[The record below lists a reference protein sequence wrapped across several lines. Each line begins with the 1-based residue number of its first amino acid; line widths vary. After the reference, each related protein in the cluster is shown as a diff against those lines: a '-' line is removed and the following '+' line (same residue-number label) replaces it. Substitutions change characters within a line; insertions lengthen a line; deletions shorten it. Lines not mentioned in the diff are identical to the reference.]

1 MVKKRPPLLG
11 YNHNVRH
18 GGQTFHVQTEDSG
31 VGRTCLT
38 THVFLQGVIVATA
51 RTRYEEQ
58 EGEAEVLR
66 RMQEQHKSML
76 RQLRAGAFDGQ
87 VPALT
92 QGVAAAAV
100 EQATH
105 QAPQSLVG
113 QLLQRLD
120 EPGATVA
127 TTAPYATKSRGSSPT
142 PLSDAELA
150 ELVDLAAGTLEGGF
164 TPSGHS
170 GAMSIQ
176 DEDGPVLELVA
187 EPPSEEELLLD
198 LQAAQGPAPA
208 QGPTSAQT
216 PTRGSRPPQAP
227 AGEGK
232 KAPPQ
237 APEGAPPLP
246 AVPTRVRLIPAPPQS
261 SPGVTGRALRTTAQ
275 RLDAVGVRARGTAE
289 GVVMKRPHLV
299 GEGGPTRP
307 TEVAPMSSRHGT
319 DPKLPMPT
327 GDERSLDQLVLAYL
341 AEDPD
346 KKK

>member
-1 MVKKRPPLLG
+1 M
-11 YNHNVRH
+11 
-18 GGQTFHVQTEDSG
+18 TFHVQTEDSG
-31 VGRTCLT
+31 IGRTCLT

-51 RTRYEEQ
+51 RTRYDEQ

-76 RQLRAGAFDGQ
+76 KQLRAGTFDGQ
-87 VPALT
+87 VPALM
-92 QGVAAAAV
+92 QGVAAPEGQTA
-100 EQATH
+100 H
-105 QAPQSLVG
+105 QAPPSLVG

-127 TTAPYATKSRGSSPT
+127 TTAPYATKSRGSSPA

-164 TPSGHS
+164 PPSGHS
-170 GAMSIQ
+170 GAINTL
-176 DEDGPVLELVA
+176 EEEGPVLELVA

-198 LQAAQGPAPA
+198 QQAGQGAAVRAPA
-208 QGPTSAQT
+208 SAQT
-216 PTRGSRPPQAP
+216 PAQGSRPPVQVPRPPVQTPAVPGSRPPAQP
-227 AGEGK
+227 AGVEEGK
-232 KAPPQ
+232 RPPLMT
-237 APEGAPPLP
+237 PEWMPPLP
-246 AVPTRVRLIPAPPQS
+246 EVPTRVRLIPAPPQS
-261 SPGVTGRALRTTAQ
+261 TGRALRTTAQ

-299 GEGGPTRP
+299 GEGGATRP
-307 TEVAPMSSRHGT
+307 TEVAPMSSRYGT